1 MREIIC
7 CLGIG
12 AIISIA
18 LILAKIFG
26 ILLWSW
32 LSVLL
37 IVFLLVPFNAI
48 LIAVLILSIIYTNTK

>member
-1 MREIIC
+1 MKEIIC
-7 CLGIG
+7 CLSIG
-12 AIISIA
+12 AIISTT

-32 LSVLL
+32 LAILL

>member
-1 MREIIC
+1 MKEIIC
-7 CLGIG
+7 CLSIG
-12 AIISIA
+12 AIVSIV

-48 LIAVLILSIIYTNTK
+48 LIAGLILSIIYINTK